1 MRREANNDGLHQ
13 YLGRLAPCAGSGWVI
28 LPSVAYDW
36 EMQSRSSDRHVE
48 VQEPV
53 RERGARRV
61 SHAAASVSH
70 EVCGGASVGAVPS
83 NTRSMLGS
91 ILSANPREGA
101 DPESM
106 QRAPLLSG
114 LEALRM
120 LRDTR

>member
-13 YLGRLAPCAGSGWVI
+13 YLGRLAPCEGSGWVI
-28 LPSVAYDW
+28 LSSVAYDW
-36 EMQSRSSDRHVE
+36 ETQSRSSDR

-53 RERGARRV
+53 RERGAKRV

-70 EVCGGASVGAVPS
+70 EVCGGASVRAVPS

-91 ILSANPREGA
+91 ILSANPRAGA

-114 LEALRM
+114 LEALRT
-120 LRDTR
+120 LRDTC